1 MVAFNYHSQR
11 AKRARMSK
19 LFGRSAHM
27 LLSVSSVSLLTGG
40 LSIVLS
46 GFSVGWLIMSLAGP
60 LAAIAL
66 WGQQGLLADKPGASG
81 SLDDIVEPQMLAHL
95 PEHLSPRVLASA
107 AMNARSAQFY
117 AARYGISPQFLS
129 DMSSDEPTDTELVVS
144 AADQMRQATGEA
156 MITGGMIV
164 AALCI
169 SQPQVKQLL
178 PRLQL
183 SEEDMLSGVRWYSRL
198 VSLIEEE
205 KRPKKTG
212 GIARDWSFGWANLL
226 NRFGVNIS
234 DQIARGGGALHVRL
248 DSHANALQ
256 FLTDTFSSNAR
267 QNVALI
273 GPLGAGK
280 STIVRAFAESVLT
293 AQAGTSQKLRF
304 QQVISLD
311 ASSIISA
318 ARSRSELEGL
328 VNQLLVEAYRA
339 KNIILCLDDAQLFLE
354 DRPGSVDLSSILM
367 PVLEGGGIRLILTMD
382 EQRYLQISQ
391 RNPSL
396 ANLLNRIQVPP
407 ATFEESLAVMQ
418 DQIITIEFQRNVT
431 FMYQALREAY
441 RLSER
446 YMYDLAQPGK
456 SVRLLE
462 QAAGYNEQGLVTAA
476 AVGRT
481 IEETSGV
488 KVGRTDDVGE
498 KEKLLNLENL
508 IHERM
513 INQTRAVSV
522 VSDALRRARAGV
534 RNESRPIGTFLFL
547 GPTGV
552 GKTELSKA
560 LASVYFG
567 GEDRIVRL
575 DLNEYVRSED
585 VARLIADGAQ
595 DSLSLTAQI
604 MKQPFSVVLL
614 DEIEKAHPQVLTT
627 LLQLLDEGVLRDINN
642 REVSFRDAIVIA
654 TSNAGADRIRQLIDA
669 GYQLEQFE
677 EQITNELID
686 SGQFRPEFL
695 NRFDEIVVF
704 RPLTQEEL
712 AQVVTLIIA
721 GVNKTLEPQ
730 KIRVELHPAAT
741 NKLASVGYDPR
752 LGARPMRRMVQRSVE
767 NLIAKR
773 LLEGSAQP
781 GDVITI
787 TEADIQSSQS

>member
-1 MVAFNYHSQR
+1 MMTFDYHSSR
-11 AKRARMSK
+11 AKKARFSKYVTKNVRTLLMVMSVT
-19 LFGRSAHM
+19 
-27 LLSVSSVSLLTGG
+27 LLTSGVSLLVAGYS
-40 LSIVLS
+40 L
-46 GFSVGWLIMSLAGP
+46 GWLVMSLAGP
-60 LAAIAL
+60 LAAFAQWAQEAL
-66 WGQQGLLADKPGASG
+66 ESITPGSEQTLDSLLESQ
-81 SLDDIVEPQMLAHL
+81 ILAHL
-95 PEHLSPRVLASA
+95 PQQLTPKVLAQTCMYS
-107 AMNARSAQFY
+107 RSAQFF
-117 AARYGISPQFLS
+117 AARYGIAPQFLL
-129 DMSSDEPTDTELVVS
+129 DMSSDEPSDTDVVIS
-144 AADQMRQATGEA
+144 AADTMRNELGLAH
-156 MITGGMIV
+156 ISGGMLV
-164 AALCI
+164 AALCV
-169 SQPQVKQLL
+169 SQPQVKQIL

-183 SEEDMLSGVRWYSRL
+183 DENDLISGVKWFERL
-198 VSLIEEE
+198 MVLINEQR
-205 KRPKKTG
+205 RPKRTG
-212 GIARDWSFGWANLL
+212 GIARDWSFGWANML

-234 DQIARGGGALHVRL
+234 NQIAGAGGALHVQL
-248 DSHANALQ
+248 ESHANALQ
-256 FLTDTFSSNAR
+256 YMHDTFSSNAR

-280 STIVRAFAESVLT
+280 TTIVRAFAESLLSADDQRSPRLT
-293 AQAGTSQKLRF
+293 YH
-304 QQVISLD
+304 QVISLD

-318 ARSRSELEGL
+318 AQSRSDLERL
-328 VNQLLVEAYRA
+328 VNQLFVEAYRA

-367 PVLEGGGIRLILTMD
+367 PVIEGGGIRMIVTMD

-396 ANLLNRIQVPP
+396 ANLLNRVQVPP

-462 QAAGYNEQGLVTAA
+462 QAAGYSESGLVTATS
-476 AVGRT
+476 VSRT
-481 IEETSGV
+481 IEQTSGV
-488 KVGRTDDVGE
+488 KVGKASDESE

-534 RNESRPIGTFLFL
+534 RNETRPIGTFLFL

-560 LASVYFG
+560 LAAVYFG
-567 GEDRIVRL
+567 GDDRLVRL

-585 VARLIADGAQ
+585 VARLIADGAE
-595 DSLSLTAQI
+595 DPMSLTAQI

-654 TSNAGADRIRQLIDA
+654 TSNAGAERIRQLIQG

-677 EQITNELID
+677 EQIVNELID
-686 SGQFRPEFL
+686 GGQFRPEFL

-712 AQVVTLIIA
+712 GQVVTLIIA

-730 KIRVELHPAAT
+730 KITVELDAAAT
-741 NKLASVGYDPR
+741 AKLASVGYDPR

-767 NLIAKR
+767 NLIAKK

-787 TEADIQSSQS
+787 TEADIQSS